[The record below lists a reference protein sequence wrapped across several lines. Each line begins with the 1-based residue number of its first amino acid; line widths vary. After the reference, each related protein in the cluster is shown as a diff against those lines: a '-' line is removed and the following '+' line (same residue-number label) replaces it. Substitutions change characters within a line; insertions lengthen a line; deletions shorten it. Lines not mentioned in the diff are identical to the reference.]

1 LFAIAWGVFN
11 VLLVKK
17 VEMNDYKRIIPAES
31 DVEKPLV
38 QNVAKDSTREAESC
52 LSEMKKISQLIET
65 GAITFLK

>member
-1 LFAIAWGVFN
+1 
-11 VLLVKK
+11 
-17 VEMNDYKRIIPAES
+17 MNDYKRIIPAES

-65 GAITFLK
+65 VSQPNSSVSFSLSMDSCFGRCQFY

>member
-1 LFAIAWGVFN
+1 
-11 VLLVKK
+11 
-17 VEMNDYKRIIPAES
+17 MNDYKRIIPAES

-65 GAITFLK
+65 VSESTKNLRLL